1 MMRWLWKSKN
11 FLFSFLRIKT
21 VGARALVIKNHKV
34 LLVKHTYLPGWC
46 TIGGGVNRGE
56 SPLQAVQRELIEEAG
71 IHCTK
76 PPRLFNVY
84 FNVYEKRDDY
94 ISFYIV
100 EHFTEEQR
108 PPSTEIAE
116 VAWFPL
122 KELPE
127 EISPSTHRRI
137 EEYLGKRPVSDRW

>member
-11 FLFSFLRIKT
+11 FLLSLLRIKT

-46 TIGGGVNRGE
+46 TIGGGVNPGE
-56 SPLQAVQRELIEEAG
+56 SPLQAVQRKLMEEAG

-76 PPRLFNVY
+76 PPRLFSIY
-84 FNVYEKRDDY
+84 YNVYEKRDDY

-100 EHFTEEQR
+100 ENFTEGPGPFSR
-108 PPSTEIAE
+108 EIAE
-116 VAWFPL
+116 VEWFPL
-122 KELPE
+122 KELPAD
-127 EISPSTHRRI
+127 ISPSTSRRI
-137 EEYLGKRPVSDRW
+137 EEYLERRPISDRW